1 MIYCATVASI
11 HAEEWNNMSTY
22 EVVVVGGGQNSLS
35 AAAYAAAAGMKVLVL
50 DKNSQIG
57 GGAVSRELTKPGF
70 IHDSHAG
77 QMVLIMANPLIA
89 RDELGLKSKFGL
101 KFSQPDVGHATVFDD
116 GTYLCTDF
124 SVDKTCKSIA
134 KFSER
139 DAEAYRRLVKQA
151 EAMSDLFVS
160 GLFKPPLPFGGFMAM
175 LDQSLDG
182 QQLIGSLLKS
192 AYDVVCE
199 LYEHEKVRIH
209 FLKWVSELMIGPEEK
224 GTGVV
229 PLFLA
234 AMQHKYHPG
243 AVVGGSQKLSDAVVD
258 CIRHHGGEVRT
269 DSSVVKI
276 QSAGG
281 KVKGVVLAS
290 GETIGASKAIIANVH
305 PWLLGEMIEGIDS
318 GVAARAKAVRLSAFG
333 AVNTHW
339 ALKEAPKYKAGAEV
353 DNAAVVE
360 PAPSSM
366 LRFRQ
371 HFDQMRYGRL
381 PDSINAS
388 VQHNSN
394 WDRTRVPNGQG
405 AALYLYHFV
414 PFKFAGK
421 ELPYWDEVKEQ
432 VKLEVLQRYQGITT
446 NMGSDNIL
454 GSAIETPYDMHRW
467 SPSFQNGDLMGI
479 GTYIDQWNGRRPTP
493 ELAQYRMPGI
503 AGLYL
508 SGPFMHPGGT
518 VTGGGRAV
526 ALQLFGDL
534 GVNYSRIIS
543 T

>member
-1 MIYCATVASI
+1 MT
-11 HAEEWNNMSTY
+11 NY

-35 AAAYAAAAGMKVLVL
+35 AAAYLAAAGMKVLVL
-50 DKNSQIG
+50 DKNPQIG
-57 GGAVSRELTKPGF
+57 GGAVSRELTAPGF
-70 IHDSHAG
+70 VHDSHAG

-89 RDELGLKSKFGL
+89 NDELGLKSKFGL

-124 SVDKTCKSIA
+124 SVDKTCKSIS

-139 DAEAYRRLVKQA
+139 DAESYRRLVKQA

-175 LDQSLDG
+175 MDQSIEG
-182 QQLIGSLLKS
+182 QQLVGSLLQS
-192 AYDVVCE
+192 AYDVVCG

-209 FLKWVSELMIGPEEK
+209 YLKWVSELMIGPEEK
-224 GTGVV
+224 GTGIV

-243 AVVGGSQKLSDAVVD
+243 AVVGGSQKLSDSMVA
-258 CIRHHGGEVRT
+258 CIRHHGGEVRI
-269 DSSVVKI
+269 DSEVTRIKTS
-276 QSAGG
+276 GG
-281 KVKGVVLAS
+281 RARSVVLAS
-290 GETIGASKAIIANVH
+290 GETIEASKAIIANVH
-305 PWLLGEMIEGIDS
+305 PWLLGTLIEGIDE
-318 GVAARAKAVRLSAFG
+318 GVAARARAVRLSAFG

-339 ALKEAPKYKAGAEV
+339 ALKEAPKYKAGPEV

-360 PAPSSM
+360 PAPSTM

-371 HFDQMRYGRL
+371 HFDQMRYGHL

-394 WDRTRVPNGQG
+394 WDRTRVPDGRG
-405 AALYLYHFV
+405 ASLYLYHFV
-414 PFKFAGK
+414 PFKLAGK
-421 ELPYWDEVKEQ
+421 DLSYWDEVKHE
-432 VKLEVLQRYQGITT
+432 VREEVLRRYQNITT
-446 NMGSDNIL
+446 NMGADNIL
-454 GSAIETPYDMHRW
+454 AGAIETPYDMHRW

-479 GTYIDQWNGRRPTP
+479 GTYIDQWSGRRPTP
-493 ELAQYRMPGI
+493 ELAQYRIPGL

-526 ALQLFGDL
+526 ALQLMGDL
-534 GVNYSRIIS
+534 KVDYRRVIA

>member
-1 MIYCATVASI
+1 
-11 HAEEWNNMSTY
+11 MSKY

-35 AAAYAAAAGMKVLVL
+35 AAAYLAAAGMNVLVL
-50 DKNSQIG
+50 DKNPQIG

-70 IHDSHAG
+70 IHDTHAG
-77 QMVLIMANPLIA
+77 QLVLIMANPLIA
-89 RDELGLKSKFGL
+89 RDELGLMSKFGL

-116 GTYLCTDF
+116 GSFLSTAF
-124 SVDKTCKSIA
+124 SVDKTCQSIA

-175 LDQSLDG
+175 MDQSIEG

-192 AYDVVCE
+192 AYDVVCG

-209 FLKWVSELMIGPEEK
+209 FLKWASELMIGPETK
-224 GTGVV
+224 GTGIV

-243 AVVGGSQKLSDAVVD
+243 AVVGGSQKLSDALVA

-269 DSSVVKI
+269 EAEVVKVK
-276 QSAGG
+276 SAGG
-281 KVKGVVLAS
+281 KVTGVVLAS
-290 GETIGASKAIIANVH
+290 GETIEAAKAVIANVH
-305 PWLLGEMIEGIDS
+305 PWLLGSMIEGIDPN
-318 GVAARAKAVRLSAFG
+318 VAARARAVELSSFG

-339 ALKEAPKYKAGAEV
+339 ALREAPKYKAGAEV
-353 DNAAVVE
+353 DTAAVVE
-360 PAPSSM
+360 PAPASM

-371 HFDQMRYGRL
+371 HFDQMRYGQL

-394 WDRTRVPNGQG
+394 WDRTRVPHGQG

-421 ELPYWDEVKEQ
+421 ELSHWDEVKEE
-432 VKLEVLQRYQGITT
+432 VKQEVLRRYQGITT
-446 NMGSDNIL
+446 NMTADNIL

-479 GTYIDQWNGRRPTP
+479 GTYIHQWSGRRPTP
-493 ELAQYRMPGI
+493 ELAQYRVPGI
-503 AGLYL
+503 SGLYL

-526 ALQLFGDL
+526 ALQLMGDL
-534 GVNYSRIIS
+534 RVSYSGILA

>member
-1 MIYCATVASI
+1 MAKF
-11 HAEEWNNMSTY
+11 
-22 EVVVVGGGQNSLS
+22 EVIVVGGGQNSLS
-35 AAAYAAAAGMKVLVL
+35 AAAYLAAAGMKVLVL
-50 DKNSQIG
+50 DKNPKIG
-57 GGAVSRELTKPGF
+57 GGAVSHELTKPGF

-89 RDELGLKSKFGL
+89 QDELKLKSKFGL

-139 DAEAYRRLVKQA
+139 DAEAYRMLVRQA

-175 LDQSLDG
+175 MDQSVEG
-182 QQLIGSLLKS
+182 QQLVGSLLKS
-192 AYDVVCE
+192 AYDVVCD

-209 FLKWVSELMIGPEEK
+209 FLKWASELMIGPETK
-224 GTGVV
+224 GTGIV

-243 AVVGGSQKLSDAVVD
+243 AVVGGSQKLSDSMVD
-258 CIRHHGGEVRT
+258 CIKHHGGEVRANSEVT
-269 DSSVVKI
+269 KVKT
-276 QSAGG
+276 SGG
-281 KVKGVVLAS
+281 TIKGVVLTS
-290 GETIGASKAIIANVH
+290 GESIEATRAVVANVH
-305 PWLLGEMIEGIDS
+305 PWLLGQIIEGIDPGLAQRAR
-318 GVAARAKAVRLSAFG
+318 GVKLSSFG

-339 ALKEAPKYKAGAEV
+339 ALKEAPRYKAGPEV
-353 DNAAVVE
+353 DSAAVVE
-360 PAPSSM
+360 PAPATM
-366 LRFRQ
+366 ERFRR
-371 HFDQMRYGRL
+371 HFDQLRYGQI

-394 WDRTRVPNGQG
+394 YDRTRVPNGQG

-414 PFKFAGK
+414 PFQLAGK
-421 ELPYWDEVKEQ
+421 ELSYWDEVKDK
-432 VKLEVLQRYQGITT
+432 VKEDMLQRYQGITT
-446 NMGSDNIL
+446 NMGASNIL
-454 GSAIETPYDMHRW
+454 GGAIETPYDMHKW

-479 GTYIDQWNGRRPTP
+479 GTYIDQWSGRRPTA
-493 ELAQYRMPGI
+493 ELAQYRVPGI
-503 AGLYL
+503 SGLYL

-526 ALQLFGDL
+526 AIQLMDDL
-534 GVNYSRIIS
+534 GVNYSRIVE